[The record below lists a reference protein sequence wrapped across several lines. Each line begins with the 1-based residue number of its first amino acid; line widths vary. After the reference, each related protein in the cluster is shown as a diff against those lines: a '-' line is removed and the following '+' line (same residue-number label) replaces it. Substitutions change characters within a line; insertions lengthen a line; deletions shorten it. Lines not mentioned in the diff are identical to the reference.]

1 MNSVTVHNYTA
12 SGQCLSGND
21 AGMRTKFQ
29 CREEG
34 GSMDWESH
42 GLSGA
47 THEIE
52 WALRIR
58 AQVNEEFNRVVR
70 VLERTAIKRSG
81 QQRADTYVMIA
92 IVEEKRAE
100 VMSN

>member
-1 MNSVTVHNYTA
+1 M
-12 SGQCLSGND
+12 D
-21 AGMRTKFQ
+21 
-29 CREEG
+29 REP
-34 GSMDWESH
+34 H
-42 GLSGA
+42 GLSGDA
-47 THEIE
+47 HEIE

-58 AQVNEEFNRVVR
+58 AQVNAEFNRVVK

-100 VMSN
+100 VMSNQDAGYFIRDWHELHDQVRKLLNNDVRYQAIKAGI